1 MMKTEPPLLLAL
13 DERNLAQFLA
23 ALALTSLAAR
33 ISGTGQEARVCW
45 WTEVG
50 DFAIQTEFA
59 AEIFHRR
66 LFIEAHSFLSAL
78 KWIPGL
84 GGAAYG
90 TLTSNDTIGV
100 NPFIALGGDTEVR
113 PPLRA
118 FSAKVIPSTTL
129 PAQIKTL
136 KSPTDCVAWLDQP
149 AKGVS
154 SWGFDCRVNTHASDA
169 GISSDAEKTS
179 SRDPIFPAIELL
191 SLAAAAFFV
200 PTHSWQVAKNKMCVA
215 AWTKAI
221 PLDIVTLASSGRVH
235 GLPARYYTFAYRG
248 SAHGKGGA
256 YHFFPEAIIEHSPQQ
271 NYEG

>member
-23 ALALTSLAAR
+23 ALALTGLAAR
-33 ISGTGQEARVCW
+33 ILGTGQEARVCS
-45 WTEVG
+45 WTEDG
-50 DFAIQTEFA
+50 YFAIQTEFA
-59 AEIFHRR
+59 AENFRQR
-66 LFIEAHSFLSAL
+66 LFTEAHSFLSAL

-90 TLTSNDTIGV
+90 TLTSNDMIGV
-100 NPFIALGGDTEVR
+100 NPFIALGGDTEER

-169 GISSDAEKTS
+169 GISSDAEGTGDL
-179 SRDPIFPAIELL
+179 DPIFPAIELL

-200 PTHSWQVAKNKMCVA
+200 PAHGWQVAKNKLRVV

-221 PLDIVTLASSGRVH
+221 PLDMVTLASAGRVH
-235 GLPARYYTFAYRG
+235 GLPARCYTFSYRG
-248 SAHGKGGA
+248 GAHGKGSA
-256 YHFFPEAIIEHSPQQ
+256 YRFFPEAMLEHSSQHI
-271 NYEG
+271 YE